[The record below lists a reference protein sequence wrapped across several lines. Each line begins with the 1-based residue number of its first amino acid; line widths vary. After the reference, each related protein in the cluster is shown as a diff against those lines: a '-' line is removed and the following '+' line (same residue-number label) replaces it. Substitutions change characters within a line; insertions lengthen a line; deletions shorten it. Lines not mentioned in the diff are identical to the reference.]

1 MKCLLG
7 ALLTW
12 GLHLPHNISGL
23 WRRAE
28 QLAVLEHW
36 SAGSCID
43 EAIASRCLNYQC
55 VSCQVESVV
64 LCGRCGTG
72 LPNCSPHKCTGKYG
86 MHEAAK
92 KSAGAGVVFI
102 GVLAKPFEMPV
113 ETVSGSAPQPSSQAP
128 LDGEAQFSEAYDKAL
143 IRKRL
148 FKVRIH
154 GRGCMGA
161 WRSSGR
167 IWATWAQGPGNGAVG
182 HHPPSCSHA
191 SMCLKLLN

>member
-1 MKCLLG
+1 M
-7 ALLTW
+7 
-12 GLHLPHNISGL
+12 
-23 WRRAE
+23 
-28 QLAVLEHW
+28 AVLEHW

-113 ETVSGSAPQPSSQAP
+113 ENISGSAPQPSSQAP

-167 IWATWAQGPGNGAVG
+167 TGPRALAMGQWGTTRRVAVMQA
-182 HHPPSCSHA
+182 CV
-191 SMCLKLLN
+191 